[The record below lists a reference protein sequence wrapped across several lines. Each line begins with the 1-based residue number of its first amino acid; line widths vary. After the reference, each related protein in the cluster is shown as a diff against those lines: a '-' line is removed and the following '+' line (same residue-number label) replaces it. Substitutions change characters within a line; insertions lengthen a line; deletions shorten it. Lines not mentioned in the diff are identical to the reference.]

1 MMVELT
7 PSISS
12 DYSFTVTINED
23 NDIESDEIFT
33 LLLATD
39 EDGVSISQNTT
50 EITIIDTSELLYY
63 TVV

>member
-1 MMVELT
+1 MMVDLT

-23 NDIESDEIFT
+23 DEIESEIFT

-39 EDGVSISQNTT
+39 EDGVSISQSTT
-50 EITIIDTSELLYY
+50 VITITDTSELLLYY

>member
-23 NDIESDEIFT
+23 NDIELDELFT
-33 LLLATD
+33 LSLTTD
-39 EDGVSISQNTT
+39 DDGVLISQSTT
-50 EITIIDTSELLYY
+50 VITIIDTSELL
-63 TVV
+63 